1 MKVTDEVNS
10 EKNVTPVKEP
20 DSGHLIV
27 VIGLG
32 YDEQHITAEA
42 ISELS
47 RAEVVM
53 GHESLISSFSQYL
66 SEDAVHVSD
75 ESIRKKTNDIELLK
89 IYRTKEAIKY
99 ALKGKKVIY
108 LCPGD
113 PGIYSYAQPILELS
127 AGEVQV
133 KVIPGMTSALVAAA
147 KLGAPLWDGFALIGL
162 YVDFVDPNVI
172 QKKVEAAIASDFV
185 IIFYLPKHEALL
197 YPQFYPEKKYPELY
211 PLEVKCVERLEN
223 ALSNLLKERSPET
236 PLGIAC
242 LKEENEIISTTLGN
256 YKNVFADILPYS
268 TVIVGNS
275 MSKFAGEYFVTSAW
289 KDLPE

>member
-1 MKVTDEVNS
+1 MKVTDEVNP
-10 EKNVTPVKEP
+10 EKNVNGKA
-20 DSGHLIV
+20 DSEHLIAV
-27 VIGLG
+27 VGLG
-32 YDEQHITAEA
+32 YHKQHVTAEA

-47 RAEVVM
+47 KAEIVM

-66 SEDAVHVSD
+66 SEDAVHISD
-75 ESIRKKTNDIELLK
+75 EDIRKKTDDIELLK

-99 ALKGKKVIY
+99 ALEGKRVVY

-127 AGEVQV
+127 AGKVKV

-162 YVDFVDPNVI
+162 YVDFVDPVTI
-172 QKKVEAAIASDFV
+172 QKRVEAAIASDFV

-197 YPQFYPEKKYPELY
+197 YPQFYPREKYPELY

-223 ALSNLLKERSPET
+223 ALSLLLKKRSPET

-242 LKEENEIISTTLGN
+242 LQEEREIISTTLGN

-275 MSKFAGEYFVTSAW
+275 MSKFTGEYFVTSPW
-289 KDLPE
+289 KNLPE